1 MGKDSPLLQIDR
13 LRLLG
18 KYELSWRNL
27 RWSESTAIP
36 LLTGWQGPIAVSGD
50 VLVFRKTH
58 QDIDIASEL
67 LCLRTPS
74 KLRGVDAGFWG
85 LTLPTQARDIC
96 IDALQDLL
104 IYQCPYVDH
113 YQHMSV
119 YELRL
124 HLAIKASV

>member
-1 MGKDSPLLQIDR
+1 MGKDNPLLQIDR

-18 KYELSWRNL
+18 KYEFSWRNL

-50 VLVFRKTH
+50 VLVFRKLH
-58 QDIDIASEL
+58 QDINIANEL

-96 IDALQDLL
+96 IDAL
-104 IYQCPYVDH
+104 
-113 YQHMSV
+113 
-119 YELRL
+119 
-124 HLAIKASV
+124 